1 MLPHPITHQ
10 LRALKLDG
18 MAQAVQEQ
26 QEQQEQPQARE
37 LSFEERL
44 TLLVDRELAH
54 RDGRTTQRRLLAAR
68 LKVQATLEDVDTK
81 HPRGL
86 DSKLLRRLCCLNRV
100 G

>member
-1 MLPHPITHQ
+1 MLPHPITYQ

-18 MAQAVQEQ
+18 MAQAI
-26 QEQQEQPQARE
+26 QEQQEQPQPRE
-37 LSFEERL
+37 LSSEERL

-86 DSKLLRRLCCLNRV
+86 DSKLLRTLGEGL
-100 G
+100 